1 MNVKVKEIPRQLTLR
16 ELEQKILRDWK
27 TNDTYEKARQ
37 QLGDKPKFSFLDGP
51 PYTTGSIH
59 LGTAWNKIMK
69 DIVLRYK
76 RMNGFSVVD
85 TPGYDMHGLP
95 IEVKV
100 EQDLKIKSKKEI
112 DADVEGF
119 VEKCR
124 AFALENLDNMS
135 KQFSELG
142 VWMDWKKPYMTLS
155 DSYIEGIWRTIKL
168 AYGRG
173 RVYRGVKVLEVCPR
187 CETALARHEHEY
199 KTVEDVSI
207 FVKFKV
213 KSKPNEFIL
222 VWTTT
227 PWTLPANLAVMV
239 HPDYDYVRA
248 KVGNEIWIVAKAMAT
263 VLIQG
268 MLEKDFKVISE
279 VKGMDLE
286 GLKYEHPLI
295 EEVPIQAEFD
305 KKYKKAHTVI
315 LSPEFVTL
323 EQGTGLVHT
332 APGHG
337 PEDFD
342 VGTRNGLPPF
352 SPIDY
357 SRFTSEAGKYAGMFP
372 KKADPIIIG
381 DLERKGLLVYKGT
394 IQHEYA
400 HCWRCHSPLLFQAT
414 NQWFIKVADLKEE
427 LRRNN
432 DKTYWVPD
440 WAGHQWFKN
449 WIDGLQDWCI
459 SRQRYWGAP
468 LPIWVCD
475 SCGDIEV
482 LGSKAELKQR
492 TGKEPRELHRPWVD
506 ELTWKCQKCQGK
518 GTKHRIPDILD
529 VWLDS
534 GSCIW
539 ATLPVITGSSDYDKW
554 EELDFIIEGKEQI
567 RGWFNSLMC
576 SSMVAY
582 NRWPYKSTYMHG
594 FMCDEQGREMH
605 KSLGNYIEPI
615 EVFSKHGIETF
626 RFYVSKGAP
635 PGEDI
640 SFNWKDVADTER
652 FLNIAWNVYVFA
664 STFMAEAEFDPVK
677 SKLEVNQLRP
687 EDRWILSRINTV
699 TKQASEALEKYVIPT
714 VPKVLQELI
723 VKDLSRWYVRL
734 IRSRTWISASGPSK
748 TAALSTLF
756 KVLENLVYLLSPIN
770 PMLAEGLYQSLI
782 RPTLPKAPES
792 VHLCNWPIYSK
803 EQIDEELE
811 KKMDR
816 VREIVETTL
825 AIRQEAKVKL
835 RWPCR
840 RLIIVPKE
848 KEWMEITELLD
859 IVRDQS
865 SVKEIQVAKELRAE
879 DRSDNLKE
887 KETSVATIFLDISTS
902 QELESERLARDF
914 IRQVQALRKKHG
926 YHVSEK
932 IELIVVTDDPQVR
945 EGLEKQEDP
954 IKNKI
959 GASKITKLE
968 KTPQNLQDYDAQGEF
983 RFQETRIQ
991 IAFKRKLNNGNNARR
1006 QAESDRQGA

>member
-1 MNVKVKEIPRQLTLR
+1 VIVKELPKQVTLKELEQETLQKWKANHTYEKVKEQL
-16 ELEQKILRDWK
+16 K
-27 TNDTYEKARQ
+27 N
-37 QLGDKPKFSFLDGP
+37 KPLWNWIDGP

-69 DIVLRYK
+69 DIILRFE
-76 RMNGFSVVD
+76 RMRGFRVVD

-100 EQDLKIKSKKEI
+100 EQELKIKSKKEI
-112 DADVEGF
+112 EADVVGF

-124 AFALENLDNMS
+124 EFALTNLDNMS
-135 KQFSELG
+135 RQFSELG

-168 AYGRG
+168 AYDRG
-173 RVYRGVKVLEVCPR
+173 YVYRGVKVLEVCPR

-213 KSKPNEFIL
+213 KSEPNEFIL

-248 KVGNEIWIVAKAMAT
+248 KVGNEVWIVAKAMAT

-268 MLEKDFKVISE
+268 MLEKDFEVIGE

-286 GLKYEHPLI
+286 GLKYEHPLV

-305 KKYKKAHTVI
+305 KKYKKAHTVV
-315 LSPEFVTL
+315 LSPEYVTL

-337 PEDFD
+337 PEDFE

-357 SRFTSEAGKYAGMFP
+357 ARFTSDAGKYAGMFP
-372 KKADPIIIG
+372 KKADPIIIK
-381 DLERKGLLVYKGT
+381 DLEHKGLLVYKGT

-414 NQWFIKVADLKEE
+414 NQWFIRVANLKEE
-427 LRRNN
+427 LKKNN
-432 DKTYWVPD
+432 EKTYWVPD

-475 SCGDIEV
+475 NCGDVEV
-482 LGSKAELKQR
+482 LGSKVELKQR
-492 TGKEPRELHRPWVD
+492 TGREARELHRPWVD
-506 ELTWKCQKCQGK
+506 ELTWKCQKCGTR
-518 GTKHRIPDILD
+518 GTKRRIPDILD

-539 ATLPVITGSSDYDKW
+539 ATLPAIIGSSDYDKW
-554 EELDFIIEGKEQI
+554 EQLDFIIEGKEQI

-582 NRWPYKSTYMHG
+582 NRWPYKSVYMHG
-594 FMCDEQGREMH
+594 FMCDEHGREMH
-605 KSLGNYIEPI
+605 KSLGNYIEPV
-615 EVFSKHGIETF
+615 EVFSKHGVEAF
-626 RFYVSKGAP
+626 RFYTAKGAP

-652 FLNIAWNVYVFA
+652 FLNIAWNVFVFA
-664 STFMAEAEFDPVK
+664 STFMAEADFDPVK
-677 SKLEVNQLRP
+677 TKLDIHQLRP
-687 EDRWILSRINTV
+687 EDRWILSRVNTV
-699 TKQASEALEKYVIPT
+699 TKQASEALEKYIVPT
-714 VPKVLQELI
+714 VPKLIQELM
-723 VKDLSRWYVRL
+723 VKDLSRWYVKLVRG
-734 IRSRTWISASGPSK
+734 RTWVSTTGPSK

-756 KVLENLVYLLSPIN
+756 NVLEKLTYLLSPIT
-770 PMLAEGLYQSLI
+770 PMLAEHLYQSLL
-782 RPTLPKAPES
+782 RPALSGAPES
-792 VHLCNWPIYSK
+792 VHLCNWPKYAE

-811 KKMDR
+811 NKMDR

-825 AIRQEAKVKL
+825 AIRQDAKVKL

-840 RLIIVPKE
+840 KLIIVPKQ
-848 KEWMEITELLD
+848 KEWIEIDELLD
-859 IVRDQS
+859 IVRDQA
-865 SVKEIQVAKELRAE
+865 SVKEVQVINELPEVERTE
-879 DRSDNLKE
+879 NLKE
-887 KETSVATIFLDISTS
+887 KDTPAATILLDISTS
-902 QELESERLARDF
+902 EELEWERLAKDF
-914 IRQVQALRKKHG
+914 TRQVQALRKKHG

-932 IELIVVTDDPQVR
+932 IELIVATSDPQIK
-945 EGLEKQEDP
+945 EGLEKQEEP

-959 GASKITKLE
+959 GASEIEKLD
-968 KTPQNLQDYDAQGEF
+968 KMPPKLQNYDAQGEF
-983 RFQETRIQ
+983 NYQGTKIQ
-991 IAFKRKLNNGNNARR
+991 IAFKRKKT
-1006 QAESDRQGA
+1006 